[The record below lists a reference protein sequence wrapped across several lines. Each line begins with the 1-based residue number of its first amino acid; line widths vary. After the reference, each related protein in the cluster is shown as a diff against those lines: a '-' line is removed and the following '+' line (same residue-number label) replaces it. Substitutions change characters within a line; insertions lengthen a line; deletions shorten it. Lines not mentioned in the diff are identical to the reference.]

1 MLQTLRTVQ
10 EEKAKL
16 DIKADTLAREKATI
30 ESSLKAR
37 SEARLLSL
45 SLCIIFLHVPQKRIT
60 MHLMTI

>member
-1 MLQTLRTVQ
+1 LRTVQ

-45 SLCIIFLHVPQKRIT
+45 SLSLSLSALYFCMFLKNASQCI
-60 MHLMTI
+60 